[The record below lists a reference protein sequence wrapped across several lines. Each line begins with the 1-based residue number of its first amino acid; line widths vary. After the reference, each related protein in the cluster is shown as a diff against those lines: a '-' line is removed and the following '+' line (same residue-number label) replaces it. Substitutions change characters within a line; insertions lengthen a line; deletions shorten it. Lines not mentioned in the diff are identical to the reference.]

1 MIYNGYK
8 VVFFRDSKGKA
19 PVLGY
24 IDRLP
29 KKEKAKVLKYIDFLR
44 EKKGIL
50 YEPYSKHIVGKIRE
64 LRVDISRNRHRI
76 FYFTFIGKKIILLHA
91 FLKRTNKTPLAEK
104 NRALNNYKIVVK
116 NPEQYESR

>member
-1 MIYNGYK
+1 MIYNEYK
-8 VVFFRDSKGKA
+8 VVFFRDDNSKA
-19 PVLGY
+19 PVLEY

-44 EKKGIL
+44 EKRGVL
-50 YEPYSKHIVGKIRE
+50 YEPYSKHVVGKIRE
-64 LRVDISRNRHRI
+64 LRVDIGRNRHRI

-91 FLKRTNKTPLAEK
+91 FMKKTAKTPLAEK

-116 NPEQYESR
+116 NPKQYE